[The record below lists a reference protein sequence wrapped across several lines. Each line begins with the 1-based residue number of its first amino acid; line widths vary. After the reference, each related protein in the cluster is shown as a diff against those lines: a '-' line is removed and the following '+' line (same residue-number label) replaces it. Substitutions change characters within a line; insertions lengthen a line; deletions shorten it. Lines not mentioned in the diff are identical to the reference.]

1 MFFSFCSSSNP
12 VLKGMWPEGKL
23 SITEV
28 TKRPLTA
35 ATLFKNSMISLVE
48 NLACKVKQ
56 SGPKHH
62 IQICSGGS
70 TLFTHS
76 ESLLTL
82 HITSHSLVHLND
94 APCLRRGQ
102 VKLKATK

>member
-62 IQICSGGS
+62 IQSCSA
-70 TLFTHS
+70 TYTAHS

-102 VKLKATK
+102 VKLKTTK